1 MKFIKILLLILFV
14 PFIALIIIFWRN
26 DLSIDYLKIKYANE
40 ESEFMLINGVQV
52 HLRDQGLST
61 DSLPMVL
68 IHGTAASLHT
78 WEPWVAELKATKRI
92 VTFDLPAYGL
102 TGPNASHDYSQKA
115 YVNLL
120 DSLLIK
126 LKINRCILGG
136 NSLGGSVSWNYAIEH
151 PEKIQK
157 LILIDAGGY
166 PLNST
171 SVPIAFKLAKVPIL
185 NNLLEK
191 ITPRSMVESSVKNV
205 YFDPTKVSNQLIDRY
220 YELTLREGN
229 RNAFKERLASSK
241 NTASKNNTSQLI
253 KTIKAPTLV
262 LWGDHDQL
270 IPVASAY
277 KFHEDLPNDTLVIL
291 KNLGHVPMEEDPK
304 ASILAVK
311 EFIQKTYGN
320 L

>member
-1 MKFIKILLLILFV
+1 MKFIKILLLTVFV
-14 PFIALIIIFWRN
+14 GFLASIIIFWKN
-26 DLSIDYLKIKYANE
+26 DLTLDYLKSKYANK
-40 ESEFMLINGVQV
+40 ESEFMPINEIQI
-52 HLRDQGLST
+52 HFRDQGLPT
-61 DSLPMVL
+61 DSLPLVL

-92 VTFDLPAYGL
+92 ITFDLPAYGL
-102 TGPNASHDYSQKA
+102 TGPNANHDYSQKA
-115 YVNLL
+115 YFDML

-151 PEKIQK
+151 PEKIKK

-166 PLNST
+166 SLNST
-171 SVPIAFKLAKVPIL
+171 SVPIAFKLAQVPIL

-191 ITPRSMVESSVKNV
+191 VTPRSMVEFSIKNV
-205 YFDPTKVSNQLIDRY
+205 YFDPTKVSNELIDRY

-229 RNAFKERLASSK
+229 RKAFKERLASSK

-253 KTIKAPTLV
+253 KTIKVPTLV

-304 ASILAVK
+304 VSLKSVK
-311 EFIQKTYGN
+311 EFIEKVY
-320 L
+320 

>member
-1 MKFIKILLLILFV
+1 MKFLKILLFTLF
-14 PFIALIIIFWRN
+14 FSFLALIIIFWKN
-26 DLSIDYLKIKYANE
+26 DLSIDYLKSKYANE
-40 ESEFMLINGVQV
+40 ESEFMPINGIKV
-52 HLRDQGLST
+52 HFRDQGLPT
-61 DSLPMVL
+61 DSLPLVL

-78 WEPWVAELKATKRI
+78 WEPWVAELKAMKRI
-92 VTFDLPAYGL
+92 ITFDLPAYGL
-102 TGPNASHDYSQKA
+102 TGPNANHDYSQKA
-115 YVNLL
+115 YVDLL

-126 LKINRCILGG
+126 LKINSCILGG

-151 PEKIQK
+151 PEKIKK

-171 SVPIAFKLAKVPIL
+171 SVPIAFKLAQVPIL

-191 ITPRSMVESSVKNV
+191 ITPRSIVESSIKNV
-205 YFDPTKVSNQLIDRY
+205 YFDPTKVSNELIDRY

-229 RNAFKERLASSK
+229 RKAFKERLASSK
-241 NTASKNNTSQLI
+241 YTASKNNTSQLI
-253 KTIKAPTLV
+253 KTIKATTLV

-277 KFHEDLPNDTLVIL
+277 KFHEDLPSDTLVIL

-304 ASILAVK
+304 ASLKAVK
-311 EFIQKTYGN
+311 EFIEKVY
-320 L
+320 

>member
-1 MKFIKILLLILFV
+1 
-14 PFIALIIIFWRN
+14 
-26 DLSIDYLKIKYANE
+26 
-40 ESEFMLINGVQV
+40 
-52 HLRDQGLST
+52 
-61 DSLPMVL
+61 
-68 IHGTAASLHT
+68 
-78 WEPWVAELKATKRI
+78 VAELKESKRI
-92 VTFDLPAYGL
+92 ITFDLPAYGL
-102 TGPNASHDYSQKA
+102 TGPNTNHDYSQKA
-115 YVNLL
+115 YVDLL

-136 NSLGGSVSWNYAIEH
+136 NSLGGSVSWNYTIEH
-151 PEKIQK
+151 AEKIQK

-205 YFDPTKVSNQLIDRY
+205 YFDPKKVSNELIDRY
-220 YELTLREGN
+220 FELTLREGN
-229 RNAFKERLASSK
+229 RRAFKERMASSK
-241 NTASKNNTSQLI
+241 NTITKNNTSQLI
-253 KTIKAPTLV
+253 KTIKVPTLV

-304 ASILAVK
+304 ASIITVK
-311 EFIQKTYGN
+311 EFIEKIY
-320 L
+320 

>member
-1 MKFIKILLLILFV
+1 MKFIKILLFILLFG
-14 PFIALIIIFWRN
+14 FFSLIIIFWKN
-26 DLSIDYLKIKYANE
+26 DLSLDYLKTKYANK
-40 ESEFMLINGVQV
+40 ESEFMSINGIQV
-52 HLRDQGLST
+52 HFRDQGPVT
-61 DSLPMVL
+61 DSLPLVL
-68 IHGTAASLHT
+68 IHGTGASLHT
-78 WEPWVAELKATKRI
+78 WEPWVTELKESKRI
-92 VTFDLPAYGL
+92 ITFDLPAYGL
-102 TGPNASHDYSQKA
+102 TGPNANHDYSQKA
-115 YVNLL
+115 YVELL

-126 LKINRCILGG
+126 LKISRCILGG
-136 NSLGGSVSWNYAIEH
+136 NSLGGSVSWSYAIQH
-151 PEKIQK
+151 AEKIKK

-205 YFDPTKVSNQLIDRY
+205 YFDPKKVSNELIDRY
-220 YELTLREGN
+220 FELTLREGN
-229 RNAFKERLASSK
+229 RRAFKERMASSK
-241 NTASKNNTSQLI
+241 NTISNNNTSQLI
-253 KTIKAPTLV
+253 KTIKVPTLV

-304 ASILAVK
+304 ASIMAVK
-311 EFIQKTYGN
+311 EFIEKNY
-320 L
+320 

>member
-1 MKFIKILLLILFV
+1 MKFIKILLLTVFV
-14 PFIALIIIFWRN
+14 GFLASIIIFWKN
-26 DLSIDYLKIKYANE
+26 DLTLDYLKSKYANK
-40 ESEFMLINGVQV
+40 ESEFMPINEIQI
-52 HLRDQGLST
+52 HFRDQGLPT
-61 DSLPMVL
+61 DSLPLVL

-92 VTFDLPAYGL
+92 ITFDLPAYGL
-102 TGPNASHDYSQKA
+102 TGPNANHDYSQKA
-115 YVNLL
+115 YFDML

-151 PEKIQK
+151 PEKIKK

-166 PLNST
+166 PLNAT
-171 SVPIAFKLAKVPIL
+171 SVPIAFKLAQVPIL

-191 ITPRSMVESSVKNV
+191 VTPRSMVEFSIKNV
-205 YFDPTKVSNQLIDRY
+205 YFDPTKVSNELIDRY

-229 RNAFKERLASSK
+229 RKAFKERLASSK

-253 KTIKAPTLV
+253 KTIKVPTLV

-304 ASILAVK
+304 VSLKSVK
-311 EFIQKTYGN
+311 EFIEKVY
-320 L
+320 

>member
-1 MKFIKILLLILFV
+1 MKFIKILLFTLFV
-14 PFIALIIIFWRN
+14 GFLALIIIFWKN
-26 DLSIDYLKIKYANE
+26 DLSLDYLKTKYANK
-40 ESEFMLINGVQV
+40 ESEFMSINGIQV
-52 HLRDQGLST
+52 HFRDQGPVT
-61 DSLPMVL
+61 DSLPLVL
-68 IHGTAASLHT
+68 IHGTGASLHT
-78 WEPWVAELKATKRI
+78 WEPWVAELIATKRI

-102 TGPNASHDYSQKA
+102 TGPNANHDYSQKA
-115 YVNLL
+115 YVDLL

-136 NSLGGSVSWNYAIEH
+136 NSLGGSVSWNYAIQH
-151 PEKIQK
+151 AEKIKK

-205 YFDPTKVSNQLIDRY
+205 YFDPKKVSNELIDRY
-220 YELTLREGN
+220 FELTLREGN
-229 RNAFKERLASSK
+229 RRAFKERMASSK
-241 NTASKNNTSQLI
+241 NTISKNNTSQLI
-253 KTIKAPTLV
+253 KTIKVPTLV

-304 ASILAVK
+304 ASIMAVK
-311 EFIQKTYGN
+311 EFIEKNY
-320 L
+320 

>member
-1 MKFIKILLLILFV
+1 MKFIKILLFILLFG
-14 PFIALIIIFWRN
+14 FFSLIIIFWKN
-26 DLSIDYLKIKYANE
+26 DLSLDYLKTKYANK
-40 ESEFMLINGVQV
+40 ESEFMSINGIQV
-52 HLRDQGLST
+52 HFRDQGPVT
-61 DSLPMVL
+61 DSLPLVL
-68 IHGTAASLHT
+68 IHGTGASLHT
-78 WEPWVAELKATKRI
+78 WEPWVAELIATKRI

-102 TGPNASHDYSQKA
+102 TGPNANHDYSQKA
-115 YVNLL
+115 YVDLL

-136 NSLGGSVSWNYAIEH
+136 NSLGGSVSWNYAIQH
-151 PEKIQK
+151 AEKIKK

-205 YFDPTKVSNQLIDRY
+205 YFDPKKVSNELIDRY
-220 YELTLREGN
+220 FELTLREGN
-229 RNAFKERLASSK
+229 RRAFKERMASSK
-241 NTASKNNTSQLI
+241 NTISKNNTSQLI
-253 KTIKAPTLV
+253 KTIKVPTLV

-304 ASILAVK
+304 ASIMAVK
-311 EFIQKTYGN
+311 EFIEKNY
-320 L
+320 

>member
-1 MKFIKILLLILFV
+1 MKFIKILLFILLFG
-14 PFIALIIIFWRN
+14 FFALIIIFWKN
-26 DLSIDYLKIKYANE
+26 DLSLDYLKTKYANK
-40 ESEFMLINGVQV
+40 ESEFMSINGIQV
-52 HLRDQGLST
+52 HFRDQGPVT
-61 DSLPMVL
+61 DSLPLVL
-68 IHGTAASLHT
+68 IHGTGASLHT
-78 WEPWVAELKATKRI
+78 WEPWVAELIATKRI

-102 TGPNASHDYSQKA
+102 TGPNANHDYSQKA
-115 YVNLL
+115 YVDLL

-136 NSLGGSVSWNYAIEH
+136 NSLGGSVSWNYAIQH
-151 PEKIQK
+151 AEKIKK

-191 ITPRSMVESSVKNV
+191 ITPRSMVESSIKNV
-205 YFDPTKVSNQLIDRY
+205 YFDPTKVSKELIDRY

-229 RNAFKERLASSK
+229 RTAFRERLASSK
-241 NTASKNNTSQLI
+241 NTISKNNTSQLI
-253 KTIKAPTLV
+253 KTIKVPTLV

-304 ASILAVK
+304 ASIMAVK
-311 EFIQKTYGN
+311 EFIEKIY
-320 L
+320 

>member
-1 MKFIKILLLILFV
+1 MKFIKILLFILLFG
-14 PFIALIIIFWRN
+14 FFALIIIFWKN
-26 DLSIDYLKIKYANE
+26 DLSLDYLKTKYANK
-40 ESEFMLINGVQV
+40 ESEFMSINGIQV
-52 HLRDQGLST
+52 HFRDQGPVT
-61 DSLPMVL
+61 DSLPLVL
-68 IHGTAASLHT
+68 IHGTGASLHT
-78 WEPWVAELKATKRI
+78 WEPWVAELIATKRI

-102 TGPNASHDYSQKA
+102 TGPNANHDYSQKA
-115 YVNLL
+115 YVDLL

-136 NSLGGSVSWNYAIEH
+136 NSLGGSVSWNYAIQH
-151 PEKIQK
+151 AEKIKK

-205 YFDPTKVSNQLIDRY
+205 YFDPKKVSNELIDRY
-220 YELTLREGN
+220 FELTLREGN
-229 RNAFKERLASSK
+229 RRAFKERMASSK
-241 NTASKNNTSQLI
+241 NTISKNNTSQLI
-253 KTIKAPTLV
+253 KTIKVPTLV

-304 ASILAVK
+304 ASIMAVK
-311 EFIQKTYGN
+311 EFIEKNY
-320 L
+320 

>member
-1 MKFIKILLLILFV
+1 MKFIKILLFTLFV
-14 PFIALIIIFWRN
+14 GFLVLIIIFWKN
-26 DLSIDYLKIKYANE
+26 DLSLDYLKTKYANE
-40 ESEFMLINGVQV
+40 ESEFMPINGIQV
-52 HLRDQGLST
+52 HFRDQGLVT
-61 DSLPMVL
+61 DSLPLVL
-68 IHGTAASLHT
+68 IHGTGASLHT

-92 VTFDLPAYGL
+92 ITFDLPAYGL

-115 YVNLL
+115 YVELL

-151 PEKIQK
+151 AEKIQK

-205 YFDPTKVSNQLIDRY
+205 YFDPKKVSNELINRY
-220 YELTLREGN
+220 FELTLREGN
-229 RNAFKERLASSK
+229 RRAFKERMASSK
-241 NTASKNNTSQLI
+241 NTISKNNTSQLI
-253 KTIKAPTLV
+253 RTIKVPTLV
-262 LWGDHDQL
+262 LWGDHDLL

-304 ASILAVK
+304 ASIIAVK
-311 EFIQKTYGN
+311 EFIEKIY
-320 L
+320 

>member
-1 MKFIKILLLILFV
+1 V
-14 PFIALIIIFWRN
+14 
-26 DLSIDYLKIKYANE
+26 
-40 ESEFMLINGVQV
+40 
-52 HLRDQGLST
+52 T
-61 DSLPMVL
+61 
-68 IHGTAASLHT
+68 
-78 WEPWVAELKATKRI
+78 ELKESKRI
-92 VTFDLPAYGL
+92 ITFDLPAYGL
-102 TGPNASHDYSQKA
+102 TGPNANHDYSQKA
-115 YVNLL
+115 YVELL

-126 LKINRCILGG
+126 LKISRCILGG
-136 NSLGGSVSWNYAIEH
+136 NSLGGSVSWSYAIQH
-151 PEKIQK
+151 AEKIKK

-205 YFDPTKVSNQLIDRY
+205 YFDPKKVSNELIDRY
-220 YELTLREGN
+220 FELTLREGN
-229 RNAFKERLASSK
+229 RRAFKERMASSK
-241 NTASKNNTSQLI
+241 NTISKNNTSQLI
-253 KTIKAPTLV
+253 KTIKVPTLV

-304 ASILAVK
+304 ASIMAVK
-311 EFIQKTYGN
+311 EFIEKNY
-320 L
+320 

>member
-1 MKFIKILLLILFV
+1 MPIHGI
-14 PFIALIIIFWRN
+14 
-26 DLSIDYLKIKYANE
+26 
-40 ESEFMLINGVQV
+40 QV
-52 HLRDQGLST
+52 HFRDQGLVT
-61 DSLPMVL
+61 DSLPLVL
-68 IHGTAASLHT
+68 IHGTGASLHT

-92 VTFDLPAYGL
+92 ITFDLPAYGL
-102 TGPNASHDYSQKA
+102 TGPNANHDYSQKA
-115 YVNLL
+115 YVDLL

-151 PEKIQK
+151 AEKIQK

-191 ITPRSMVESSVKNV
+191 ITPRSMVESSIKNV
-205 YFDPTKVSNQLIDRY
+205 YFDPKKVSNELIDRY
-220 YELTLREGN
+220 FELTLREGN
-229 RNAFKERLASSK
+229 RRAFKERMASSK
-241 NTASKNNTSQLI
+241 NTISKNNTSQLI
-253 KTIKAPTLV
+253 KTIKVPTLV
-262 LWGDHDQL
+262 LWGDHDKL

-304 ASILAVK
+304 ASILSVK
-311 EFIQKTYGN
+311 AFIEKN
-320 L
+320 F

>member
-1 MKFIKILLLILFV
+1 MKFIKILLLTVFV
-14 PFIALIIIFWRN
+14 GFLASIIIFWKN
-26 DLSIDYLKIKYANE
+26 DLTLDYLKSKYANK
-40 ESEFMLINGVQV
+40 ESEFMPINGIQI
-52 HLRDQGLST
+52 HFRDQGLPT
-61 DSLPMVL
+61 DSLPLVL

-92 VTFDLPAYGL
+92 ITFDLPAYGL
-102 TGPNASHDYSQKA
+102 TGPNANHDYSQKA
-115 YVNLL
+115 YFDML

-151 PEKIQK
+151 PEKIKK

-171 SVPIAFKLAKVPIL
+171 SVPIAFKLAQVPIL

-191 ITPRSMVESSVKNV
+191 ITPRSMVESSIKNV
-205 YFDPTKVSNQLIDRY
+205 YFDPTKVSNELIDRY

-229 RNAFKERLASSK
+229 RKAFKERLASSK

-253 KTIKAPTLV
+253 KTIKVPTLV

-304 ASILAVK
+304 VSLKSVK
-311 EFIQKTYGN
+311 EFIEKVY
-320 L
+320 

>member
-1 MKFIKILLLILFV
+1 MKFIKILLFILLFG
-14 PFIALIIIFWRN
+14 FFALIIIFWKN
-26 DLSIDYLKIKYANE
+26 DLSLDYLKTKYANK
-40 ESEFMLINGVQV
+40 ESEFMSINGIQV
-52 HLRDQGLST
+52 HFRDQGPVT
-61 DSLPMVL
+61 DSLPLVL
-68 IHGTAASLHT
+68 IHGTGASLHT
-78 WEPWVAELKATKRI
+78 WEPWVAELIATKRI

-102 TGPNASHDYSQKA
+102 TGPNANHDYSQKA
-115 YVNLL
+115 YVDLL

-136 NSLGGSVSWNYAIEH
+136 NSLGGSVSWNYAIQH
-151 PEKIQK
+151 AEKIKK

-205 YFDPTKVSNQLIDRY
+205 YFDPKKVSNELIDRY
-220 YELTLREGN
+220 FELTLREGN
-229 RNAFKERLASSK
+229 RRAFKERMASSK
-241 NTASKNNTSQLI
+241 NTISKNNTSQLI
-253 KTIKAPTLV
+253 KTIKVPTLV

-304 ASILAVK
+304 ASIMAVK
-311 EFIQKTYGN
+311 EFIENNY
-320 L
+320 

>member
-1 MKFIKILLLILFV
+1 MKFIKILLFTLFV
-14 PFIALIIIFWRN
+14 GFLALIIIFWKN
-26 DLSIDYLKIKYANE
+26 DLSLNYLKTKYANQ
-40 ESEFMLINGVQV
+40 ESEFMPIHGIQV
-52 HLRDQGLST
+52 HFRDQGLVT
-61 DSLPMVL
+61 DSLPLVL
-68 IHGTAASLHT
+68 IHGTGASLHT
-78 WEPWVAELKATKRI
+78 WEPWVSELKDSKRI
-92 VTFDLPAYGL
+92 ITFDLPAYGL
-102 TGPNASHDYSQKA
+102 TGPNANHDYSQKA
-115 YVNLL
+115 YVDLL

-151 PEKIQK
+151 AAKIQK

-191 ITPRSMVESSVKNV
+191 ITPRSMVESSIKNV
-205 YFDPTKVSNQLIDRY
+205 YFDPTKVSKELIDRY

-229 RNAFKERLASSK
+229 RTAFRERLASSK
-241 NTASKNNTSQLI
+241 NTISKNNTSQLI
-253 KTIKAPTLV
+253 KTIKVPTLV

-304 ASILAVK
+304 ASIMAVK
-311 EFIQKTYGN
+311 EFIEKIY
-320 L
+320 

>member
-1 MKFIKILLLILFV
+1 MKFIKILLLTVFV
-14 PFIALIIIFWRN
+14 GFLASIIIFWKN
-26 DLSIDYLKIKYANE
+26 DLTLDYLKSKYANK
-40 ESEFMLINGVQV
+40 ESEFMPINGIQI
-52 HLRDQGLST
+52 HFRDQGLPT
-61 DSLPMVL
+61 DSLPLVL

-92 VTFDLPAYGL
+92 ITFDLPAYGL
-102 TGPNASHDYSQKA
+102 TGPNANHDYSQKA
-115 YVNLL
+115 YFDML

-151 PEKIQK
+151 PEKIKK

-171 SVPIAFKLAKVPIL
+171 SVPIAFKLAQVPIL

-191 ITPRSMVESSVKNV
+191 VTPRSMVEFSIKNV
-205 YFDPTKVSNQLIDRY
+205 YFDPTKVSNELIDRY

-229 RNAFKERLASSK
+229 RKAFKERLASSK

-253 KTIKAPTLV
+253 KTIKVPTLV

-304 ASILAVK
+304 VSLKSVK
-311 EFIQKTYGN
+311 EFIEKVY
-320 L
+320 